1 MPLLRTHRKKQC
13 WIIST
18 FDSTSFHNNPGV
30 PPFSGFRANLAP
42 AVFRNNS
49 GALTMLRNAAKG
61 AAKRAVTEL
70 SQYPKPGE
78 KLHGFTLLRTKHVP
92 ELELT
97 ALHLTHDKTGAD
109 YLHLARE
116 DSNNVFSIGFKTNP
130 PDDTGV
136 PHILEHTTLCGS
148 EKYPIRDP
156 FFKMLPRTL
165 SNFMNAFTASDHTFY
180 PFATTNARD
189 FQNLMS
195 VYLDATLH
203 PLLKKTDFTQEGWRI
218 GPENPRVAEADGEV
232 SPEDSKL
239 VFKGVVYNE
248 MKGQMSDAGYLFY
261 IRFQDHIFPSIH
273 NSGGDPSKI
282 TDLTYEQLKTFH
294 AEHYHPSN
302 AKLMTYGDMPLAD
315 HLREV
320 DAQMNAFE
328 RIKADIEHKQPI
340 DLGSGPQTV
349 KVFGPVDPLAD
360 PDKQYKTSVSWIAG
374 DTSDVVEATA
384 LSLLSSLLMDGYGS
398 PLYKGLI
405 ESGLGTDFSPN
416 AGYDV
421 SAAIGIFSVG
431 LTGVS
436 ESNVETVKSEV
447 QRILRDVRDKGFER
461 SKIDGYLH
469 QFELSLKHKTA
480 NFGMSVLQRLKGK
493 WFSGTDPFNSLAWN
507 DTIAAF
513 EAKLAQGGYLEGLIN
528 KYFMNDNTLTFTMAP
543 SENYGTEL
551 AKEEEERLAVKIAQA
566 TEEAG
571 GEGPARKFFEQRELE
586 LLAEQDKSNTQDL
599 SCLPSVH
606 VKDIPR
612 EKEPIVIRDEV
623 LSGTKIQWREAP
635 TNGLTYFRAINTI
648 ENLPDELRALIPLF
662 TDSIMRLGTKDMTM
676 EQLEDL
682 IKLKTGGISVNYMT
696 TPSPTDFHQAS
707 EGFVLGG
714 MALDRHVPEMFDLLR
729 KLILETNFDSPEAA
743 LRIRQLLLASA
754 DGIVNDIASSGHSYA
769 RRYAESGLTRDA
781 YLTEQVSGLS
791 QVKLITSL
799 AGRPESDQLED
810 VIDKLKQIQ
819 AIALAGNNIRTALTC
834 GSDSVGANSSAL
846 TQFMSSRASRS
857 TTLSATSK
865 ESPVRDIKSFFPLPY
880 QVYYGSLA
888 LPTVSYT
895 SPDSAPLQ
903 ILAQLLTHKHLHHEI
918 REKGGAYGGG
928 AYSKGL
934 EGLFGFYSYR
944 DPNPQNTLSIMRNAG
959 RWAVDKQWS
968 DRDLEEAKISIFQ
981 SVDAPKSVNSEG
993 MLRFLSGITDEM
1005 LQKRREQFLD
1015 VTKDQVREVAQEYV
1029 VNALA
1034 SQSEQ
1039 IAFLG
1044 KKQDWVDDSWKVR
1057 EINVDATG

>member
-1 MPLLRTHRKKQC
+1 
-13 WIIST
+13 
-18 FDSTSFHNNPGV
+18 
-30 PPFSGFRANLAP
+30 
-42 AVFRNNS
+42 
-49 GALTMLRNAAKG
+49 MLRNAVKG

-97 ALHLTHDKTGAD
+97 ALHLKHDQTGAD
-109 YLHLARE
+109 YLHIARE

-180 PFATTNARD
+180 PFATTNAQD

-203 PLLKKTDFTQEGWRI
+203 PLLKHTDFTQEGWRI
-218 GPENPRVAEADGEV
+218 GPQNPRPVGPQDGLAN
-232 SPEDSKL
+232 PEDSRL

-261 IRFQDHIFPSIH
+261 IRFQDHIFPSIN
-273 NSGGDPSKI
+273 NSGGDPQKI
-282 TDLTYEQLKTFH
+282 TDLTYEQLKNFH

-302 AKLMTYGDMPLAD
+302 AKLMTYGDMPLSD
-315 HLREV
+315 HLREI
-320 DAQMNAFE
+320 DAQISAFE
-328 RIKADIEHKQPI
+328 RIEADIEHKQPI
-340 DLGSGPQTV
+340 DLSNGPQTV

-360 PDKQYKTSVSWIAG
+360 PDKQYKTSVSWLAG
-374 DTSDVVEATA
+374 DTSDVVESFSV
-384 LSLLSSLLMDGYGS
+384 SLLSSLLMDGYGS

-416 AGYDV
+416 AGYDA
-421 SAAIGIFSVG
+421 SAATAIFSVG
-431 LTGVS
+431 LSGVS

-461 SKIDGYLH
+461 SKIEGYLH
-469 QFELSLKHKTA
+469 QLELTLKHKTA
-480 NFGMSVLQRLKGK
+480 NFGVSVLQRLKGK
-493 WFSGTDPFNSLAWN
+493 WFSGIDPFDSLAWN
-507 DTIAAF
+507 DTVAAF
-513 EAKLAQGGYLEGLIN
+513 EAKLAQGGYLEGLID
-528 KYFMNDNTLTFTMAP
+528 KYFMNDHTLTFTMAP
-543 SENYGTEL
+543 SESYGTEL
-551 AKEEEERLAVKIAQA
+551 AEEEEQRLASRIAQA
-566 TEEAG
+566 TKEAG
-571 GEGPARKFFEQRELE
+571 GEDAARKIFEEQELH
-586 LLAEQDKSNTQDL
+586 LLTEQGKSESQDL

-606 VKDIPR
+606 VRDIPR
-612 EKEPIVIRDEV
+612 EKEPIVVRDEI
-623 LSGTKIQWREAP
+623 LDGTKIQWREAP
-635 TNGLTYFRAINTI
+635 TNGLTYFRAINTF

-662 TDSIMRLGTKDMTM
+662 SDSIMRLGTKNMTM

-682 IKLKTGGISVNYMT
+682 IKLKTGGVSVGYMS
-696 TPSPTDFHQAS
+696 TPSPEDFRQAS
-707 EGFVLGG
+707 EGLVLRG
-714 MALDRHVPEMFDLLR
+714 MALDRNVPEMFDILR

-743 LRIRQLLLASA
+743 LRIRQLLQASA
-754 DGIVNDIASSGHSYA
+754 DGIVNDIASSGHAYA

-781 YLTEQVSGLS
+781 YLTEQVSGLT

-799 AGRPESDQLED
+799 SGRPESDQLED

-819 AIALAGNNIRTALTC
+819 SIALGGNIRTALTC
-834 GSDSVGANSSAL
+834 GSDSTRANSSAL
-846 TQFMSSRASRS
+846 TQFMSSRASQSITFPARS
-857 TTLSATSK
+857 EQSAA
-865 ESPVRDIKSFFPLPY
+865 RDIKAFFPLPY

-895 SPDSAPLQ
+895 SRNSAPLQ

-928 AYSKGL
+928 AYMKGL

-959 RWAVDKQWS
+959 RWAVDGRWS
-968 DRDLEEAKISIFQ
+968 EQDLEEAKISVFQ
-981 SVDAPKSVNSEG
+981 SVDAPKSVNTEG
-993 MLRFLSGITDEM
+993 MLRFESGITDEM
-1005 LQKRREQFLD
+1005 RQKRREQLLD
-1015 VTKDQVREVAQEYV
+1015 VSRTDVQAAAQEYIIDG
-1029 VNALA
+1029 LA
-1034 SQSEQ
+1034 KQSEQ
-1039 IAFLG
+1039 TAFLG
-1044 KKQDWVDDSWKVR
+1044 TKQDWVDSSWKVK
-1057 EINVDATG
+1057 EINVDIAE